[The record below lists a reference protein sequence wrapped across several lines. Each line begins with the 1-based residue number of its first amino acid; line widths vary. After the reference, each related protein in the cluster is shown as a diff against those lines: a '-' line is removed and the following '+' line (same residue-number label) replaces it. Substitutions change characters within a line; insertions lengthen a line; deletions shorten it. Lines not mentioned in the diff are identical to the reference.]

1 MNLII
6 YEDKTEHFEPLID
19 FYPQFLLRL
28 GMMTIKENT
37 ARFFKRAKIF
47 HITRPQFDREKFGI
61 TGPALYFSGRAIISS
76 RIAIPKKDQKFLIES
91 QPIGFIKH
99 KPPYPKN
106 LKEIRKVIANIGTE
120 RRISGSVVNASWDL
134 IRLNQEV
141 FIKQFML
148 TKPTHN
154 NLKHVNMIGRKS
166 SLHIDPRARVDKY
179 VTIDLT
185 NGPVYIDR
193 DVIVRSFSTI
203 VGPAYIGSNTV
214 VDRAKITGSS
224 IGPFC
229 RIGGEVEACIFQG
242 YTNKHHEGFIGH
254 SFIGEWVNLG
264 ALTTNSDLKNN
275 YGTVRISRGTRE
287 IDSGMIKLG
296 CFIGDHVKT
305 GIGTLIPTGAKIGS
319 FTNFFGGG
327 MMPKNVPSF
336 TWLST
341 VKEAKYDLEKAITTA
356 KTIMLRRKIILS
368 KYYEGLI
375 RSHYKWQSSL

>member
-1 MNLII
+1 MNVII

-19 FYPQFLLRL
+19 FYPQFFLRL
-28 GMMTIKENT
+28 GMMTIQENMAT
-37 ARFFKRAKIF
+37 FFKREKVF
-47 HITRPQFDREKFGI
+47 HIARPRFNNKNFDVS
-61 TGPALYFSGRAIISS
+61 GPALYLSARAIILK
-76 RIAIPKKDQKFLIES
+76 RIAIPDKDMRFLIES
-91 QPIGFIKH
+91 QPIGFIKQ

-106 LKEIRKVIANIGTE
+106 LKEIRRALKNIRTE
-120 RRISGSVVNASWDL
+120 RGISGSVVSESWDL
-134 IRLNQEV
+134 IRLNQQI
-141 FIKQFML
+141 FLHQFASIKP
-148 TKPTHN
+148 KHN
-154 NLKHVNMIGRKS
+154 SSKHAYIIGRKS
-166 SLHIDPRARVDKY
+166 NLHIDHRACVHKY

-193 DVIVRSFSTI
+193 DVIISPFSTI
-203 VGPAYIGSNTV
+203 VGPAYIGPNTI

-242 YTNKHHEGFIGH
+242 YANKHHDGYIGH

-275 YGTVRISRGTRE
+275 YGTVRISRGKRQL
-287 IDSGMIKLG
+287 DSGMRKLG
-296 CFIGDHVKT
+296 CFIGDHAKT

-336 TWLST
+336 TWLNT
-341 VKEAKYDLEKAITTA
+341 TRKTKYDLEKAITTA
-356 KTIMLRRKIILS
+356 RTVMRRRKVILS